1 MSSGFGLVGVRTVFA
16 QPSPPA
22 EPPADPPS
30 ENPAT
35 NPSSVTPNHV
45 ASVETVTISGTIRSP
60 DLEAP
65 LSGATV
71 TIEGTPITAT
81 SDESGR
87 FQLAAPVGKI
97 RLRADFNGFRSVQ
110 KEVTVTAGRPTDVD
124 FPMSLDQLL
133 TEVVVIVGSRTPRTN
148 VDSTAPVDVVTAEDI
163 SHVGKTETGRVL
175 STLAPSFVSTPQT
188 ISDGTDHVD
197 PAALRGLGPDQ
208 VLVLINGKRRHHS
221 ALLNVNGTY
230 GRGTVGT
237 DLNAIPVGSIKRI
250 EILRDGASSQY
261 GSDAIA
267 GVINIVTKDYTDLL
281 DITTLTG
288 ITGSSDGEQIKTSA
302 NYGFKIGR
310 KGFLNITG
318 EFLKK
323 NRTNRAGAYTG
334 AIYDNDPMVDA
345 TRLMAANKTREDFNM
360 RIGEAAAVE
369 AMGSYTLELPID
381 DASTFYSSGDL
392 SHRNG
397 DAAGF
402 YRYPVNAAQSVP
414 FYPDGF
420 LPEIHSNI
428 NDLGVTVGV
437 RRKGEWNIDA
447 SITHGQNSFQFN
459 IEHTANASY
468 GEASPSTFDSGTL
481 SASQTLGDLDL
492 LRKIDTNGA
501 LKSLAFVIG
510 SEVRTENYKI
520 QAGDFASYD
529 DGNAKYFPGTRPSRI
544 PGAQVFPGF
553 QPSNEVDRNRNN
565 VGVYAGL
572 ESEITKGLNVDVGG
586 RYENYSDFGN
596 SFTGKAAARVPL
608 GKMIAARAAASTGFR
623 APSLQQLWFSNV
635 STQFVM
641 DPTMGGML
649 VPNQVLTANNA
660 DPITQ
665 RAFGIP
671 KLKQETSINLSGG
684 LTLRPFENLSVTADS
699 YFIRLKNRIT
709 LTNQFS
715 NQNAHVAAL
724 LQDFPGVTLAQFFAN
739 AVDTDTM
746 GLDVVADYAV
756 DTGNGTLLFSAVAN
770 FTKTEV
776 KAIHYPGTLTD
787 AFPGSDI
794 TQLENFFFDRLAKNR
809 LEDSVPHQKGNVSV
823 RYNFKQLTALA
834 RANYYGKVRY
844 KPQAAPPN
852 GFANDEV
859 FGAKVLF
866 DADLGY
872 QFTKNLQLTVGADNL
887 LNTFPDKNTKAANI
901 SSGRFIY
908 NRNVSQFGQNGGFY
922 YAKLELTFF

>member
-1 MSSGFGLVGVRTVFA
+1 
-16 QPSPPA
+16 
-22 EPPADPPS
+22 
-30 ENPAT
+30 
-35 NPSSVTPNHV
+35 
-45 ASVETVTISGTIRSP
+45 
-60 DLEAP
+60 
-65 LSGATV
+65 
-71 TIEGTPITAT
+71 
-81 SDESGR
+81 
-87 FQLAAPVGKI
+87 
-97 RLRADFNGFRSVQ
+97 
-110 KEVTVTAGRPTDVD
+110 
-124 FPMSLDQLL
+124 
-133 TEVVVIVGSRTPRTN
+133 
-148 VDSTAPVDVVTAEDI
+148 
-163 SHVGKTETGRVL
+163 
-175 STLAPSFVSTPQT
+175 
-188 ISDGTDHVD
+188 
-197 PAALRGLGPDQ
+197 
-208 VLVLINGKRRHHS
+208 
-221 ALLNVNGTY
+221 
-230 GRGTVGT
+230 
-237 DLNAIPVGSIKRI
+237 
-250 EILRDGASSQY
+250 
-261 GSDAIA
+261 
-267 GVINIVTKDYTDLL
+267 
-281 DITTLTG
+281 
-288 ITGSSDGEQIKTSA
+288 
-302 NYGFKIGR
+302 
-310 KGFLNITG
+310 
-318 EFLKK
+318 
-323 NRTNRAGAYTG
+323 
-334 AIYDNDPMVDA
+334 
-345 TRLMAANKTREDFNM
+345 
-360 RIGEAAAVE
+360 
-369 AMGSYTLELPID
+369 
-381 DASTFYSSGDL
+381 
-392 SHRNG
+392 
-397 DAAGF
+397 
-402 YRYPVNAAQSVP
+402 
-414 FYPDGF
+414 
-420 LPEIHSNI
+420 
-428 NDLGVTVGV
+428 
-437 RRKGEWNIDA
+437 
-447 SITHGQNSFQFN
+447 
-459 IEHTANASY
+459 
-468 GEASPSTFDSGTL
+468 
-481 SASQTLGDLDL
+481 
-492 LRKIDTNGA
+492 
-501 LKSLAFVIG
+501 
-510 SEVRTENYKI
+510 
-520 QAGDFASYD
+520 
-529 DGNAKYFPGTRPSRI
+529 
-544 PGAQVFPGF
+544 
-553 QPSNEVDRNRNN
+553 
-565 VGVYAGL
+565 
-572 ESEITKGLNVDVGG
+572 
-586 RYENYSDFGN
+586 
-596 SFTGKAAARVPL
+596 
-608 GKMIAARAAASTGFR
+608 
-623 APSLQQLWFSNV
+623 
-635 STQFVM
+635 
-641 DPTMGGML
+641 MGGML